1 MKKKK
6 KSKSKKIDLEAFEKE
21 LQETAAK
28 DADDDGDIDG
38 EHLAD
43 IDEAELG
50 EDPFAQTDGPVGLD
64 ADNEP
69 WLKSDRDYTYPE
81 VSITF
86 PMQTLSNHASVALAS
101 ILCLSSRL

>member
-21 LQETAAK
+21 LQESAAK

-50 EDPFAQTDGPVGLD
+50 DDPFAQADAPVGLD
-64 ADNEP
+64 AGSEP

-81 VSITF
+81 VSIAF
-86 PMQTLSNHASVALAS
+86 PIPNLADPP
-101 ILCLSSRL
+101 L